1 MRELIDCHIH
11 TERCGHASGTAA
23 EYVDAAVERGLAGI
37 VMTEHLPI
45 PAELD
50 PDGVLALAEEDLPVY
65 VQEVLMLRE
74 RRPEISIVLG
84 AESDWLPDHRAF
96 GSRIRAQARELG
108 VAVLLGSVHFIGE
121 WAFDDPNEIAR
132 WDSHEVDAVWEAYFE
147 RWCDAARSQVFDVM
161 AHPDL
166 PKKFG
171 HRPSRSVDHLYE
183 YAAEAAAE
191 GGVAIE
197 VSTGG
202 LRKPVGELY
211 PGPELLAAFW
221 RSGVPATVGSDAHC
235 PAEVGY
241 RIDAAYDALAAAG
254 YREVRMPFGDGDW
267 KKVAL

>member
-11 TERCGHASGTAA
+11 TERCGHATGSAA
-23 EYVDAAVERGLAGI
+23 QYVDAAIKCGLAGI

-45 PAELD
+45 PPELD
-50 PDGVLALAEEDLPVY
+50 PRGVLALAEEDLPVY

-74 RRPEISIVLG
+74 RTPEISIVLG

-96 GSRIRAQARELG
+96 SARIRAQARELG
-108 VAVLLGSVHFIGE
+108 IAVLLGSVHFIGD
-121 WAFDDPNEIAR
+121 WAFDDPNDLDR
-132 WDSHEVDAVWEAYFE
+132 WDSHDVDRVWESYFE
-147 RWCDAARSQVFDVM
+147 GWCDAARSQVFDVM

-171 HRPSRSVDHLYE
+171 HRPSGSIQHLYE

-197 VSTGG
+197 VSTAG

-211 PGPELLAAFW
+211 PGAELLSAFW
-221 RSGVPATVGSDAHC
+221 RAGVPATVGSDAHC

-241 RIDAAYDALAAAG
+241 RIDTAYDALVAAG
-254 YREVRMPFGDGDW
+254 YSEVRMPFGDGDW
-267 KKVAL
+267 KRVRL